1 MSARLTVTAQDALS
15 AVSGAQRTAQ
25 GTKKGGPATTM
36 EPGPPVRESRYAV
49 ALSTPASMDGMAD
62 CEPGTSMCTRSPS
75 TRRR

>member
-1 MSARLTVTAQDALS
+1 MSARLAVTAQDAPS
-15 AVSGAQRTAQ
+15 AVRRAQRAAER
-25 GTKKGGPATTM
+25 TKKGGPATTM

-62 CEPGTSMCTRSPS
+62 WEPGTSMCTRSPS